1 MINPKSTNV
10 PSVTNVQVGR
20 KASAASIN
28 DKLTTLAHVEGRRLG
43 VFSCQPP
50 CASFDGDNTWQTSA
64 LSGSF
69 YKTHGWLTSGSYE
82 DVTGDLQAR
91 WCSTFPDV
99 GAQSTTIHTRCD
111 IRFNGS
117 VDLAEPVRV
126 PAQVSQSYC
135 DNTSTAIGG
144 QLTADTSGSFNL
156 RPWAGQVNN
165 VAWDP
170 MSYAS
175 LYPDAGPMQFTT
187 RDLKSVNLW
196 LRDTLPIS
204 TVFFSG
210 SAKKTESETDRAF
223 VAGEVSLHPGSTVGL
238 YDNAL
243 GYISQ
248 FSAYP
253 NVGDQ

>member
-10 PSVTNVQVGR
+10 PSVTNVEVGR

-28 DKLTTLAHVEGRRLG
+28 DKLTALAHVELRRLG

-50 CASFDGDNTWQTSA
+50 CASFDGTNEWQTGA

-82 DVTGDLQAR
+82 DVADDLQAR
-91 WCSTFPDV
+91 WCSTYADV
-99 GAQSTTIHTRCD
+99 GARTTTLHVRTD

-117 VDLAEPVRV
+117 VDLAEPVLV
-126 PAQVSQSYC
+126 PAQVTASFC
-135 DNTSTAIGG
+135 DNTSTTPGG
-144 QLTADTSGSFNL
+144 SLQGDTSGSFNL
-156 RPWAGQVNN
+156 RPWAAQVNN
-165 VAWDP
+165 VSWDP

-196 LRDTLPIS
+196 LRDTLPVS
-204 TVFFSG
+204 TIFFSG
-210 SAKKTESETDRAF
+210 SAQPTESEADYAF
-223 VAGEVSLHPGSTVGL
+223 VAGDVSLHPGTTVGL

-248 FSAYP
+248 FCAYP
-253 NVGDQ
+253 NRGEE